1 MKLEK
6 RIMNVRRAITQGKP
20 KEVISFKY
28 KKYMK
33 DYDNA
38 DKSVQDKI
46 NHRDLFNEYCKYV
59 YFCEVK

>member
-1 MKLEK
+1 
-6 RIMNVRRAITQGKP
+6 MNVRRAITQGKP